1 MAPRPFTYHGV
12 LGEFC
17 RMFTLRFFVPGVT
30 LLKFAAAVHS
40 VLAVPLLADG
50 TVTPPIVTL
59 LAWNRGTGSFVH
71 TITATR
77 NFSVFVNVQFTVS
90 PGARLLTVAFRV
102 GLSTVTVLV
111 PSVDVHCRSLSA
123 HPVTA
128 PSVTVYAAFG
138 ASGPLSFGAAASVK
152 LNPAYPVP
160 VVV

>member
-40 VLAVPLLADG
+40 VLAFPLFAEG

-77 NFSVFVNVQFTVS
+77 NCSVFVNVHVTVS
-90 PGARLLTVAFRV
+90 PAARLLIVAFRV
-102 GLSTVTVLV
+102 VGSVVTVLV
-111 PSVDVHCRSLSA
+111 PSNEVHPSVLSF
-123 HPVTA
+123 HPCTA
-128 PSVTVYAAFG
+128 PSVTVYATPG
-138 ASGPLSFGAAASVK
+138 VSGPLSFGVSVSFK
-152 LNPAYPVP
+152 LNPLYPVP

>member
-1 MAPRPFTYHGV
+1 
-12 LGEFC
+12 
-17 RMFTLRFFVPGVT
+17 MFTLRFFVPGVT

-59 LAWNRGTGSFVH
+59 LAWNRGVGSFVH

-77 NFSVFVNVQFTVS
+77 NFSVFVNVHVTVS

-102 GLSTVTVLV
+102 TVSVVTVLV
-111 PSVDVHCRSLSA
+111 PSADTHCNVLSV

-128 PSVTVYAAFG
+128 VSVTVYAAFG
-138 ASGPLSFGAAASVK
+138 VSVCSFGAAPSVR
-152 LNPAYPVP
+152 LSPLYPLP

>member
-1 MAPRPFTYHGV
+1 
-12 LGEFC
+12 
-17 RMFTLRFFVPGVT
+17 MFTLRFFVPGGT

-40 VLAVPLLADG
+40 VLAVPLAADG
-50 TVTPPIVTL
+50 FVTPPSVTL

-77 NFSVFVNVQFTVS
+77 NFSVFVNVHVTVS

-102 GLSTVTVLV
+102 ARSVVTVLV
-111 PSVDVHCRSLSA
+111 PSADVHCKLLSA

-138 ASGPLSFGAAASVK
+138 ASGPLSFGTAPSVK
-152 LNPAYPVP
+152 LNPLYPVP